1 MSSSFKKHLSIPSL
15 IKTVYDLFSK
25 IPEPREFKR
34 KGFAP
39 LSDHLMSGLAVFGLK
54 CPSLL
59 DYDRKRKDSAT
70 EHNLRDLYHVEDPP
84 SDTYLRIRL
93 DEVEPNT
100 IRPAF
105 KKLFALFQ
113 RGKGIEEFEYLDGH
127 VLISVDGTGH
137 FSSTYVSCPHCCQKK
152 SSGGKMSYYHQMLG
166 ACIVHPDKRNVI
178 PLCPEVIANQDGN
191 TKNDCER
198 NACKRFLEHFRREH
212 PHLKAIILE
221 DGLSANA
228 PNIRMIQEHGLHYI
242 LVAKPGDHKF
252 LFEQL
257 HSRDDVAYHDITTED
272 GSYHQFQFLNDVP
285 LNKSNQDVRVN
296 VLEYRCT
303 NPKGKEVTFAWVT
316 DITLST
322 TNVMKIAKG
331 GRARW
336 KVENET
342 FNTLK
347 NLGYNFEHNYG
358 HGKKYLST
366 VFCMLMMLAFL
377 IDQIQEISCSLFRKC
392 KQVAGTNRNLWET
405 MRAFFRLTR
414 LNNWEMFYLIM
425 AKEKILDTS

>member
-1 MSSSFKKHLSIPSL
+1 MSLPFRKHLSVPGL
-15 IKTVYDLFSK
+15 IKTVYDHFST
-25 IPEPREFKR
+25 IPDPREFKR
-34 KGFAP
+34 NGFTS
-39 LSDHLMSGLAVFGLK
+39 LSNHLMSGLAVFGLK

-59 DYDRKRKDSAT
+59 DYDRKRKDIAT
-70 EHNLRDLYHVEDPP
+70 EHNLRDLYHVEEPP
-84 SDTYLRIRL
+84 SDTYLRVRL
-93 DEVEPNT
+93 DEVDPDT

-105 KKLFALFQ
+105 KKLFASFQ
-113 RGKGIEEFEYLDGH
+113 RGKGVEEFEYLDGY

-137 FSSTYVSCPHCCQKK
+137 FSSNNVSCPHCCQKE
-152 SSGGKMSYYHQMLG
+152 SSNGKLSYYHQMLG
-166 ACIVHPDKRNVI
+166 ACIVHPDKKNVV
-178 PLCPEVIANQDGN
+178 PLCPEIIVNKDGD

-198 NACKRFLEHFRREH
+198 NASKRFLEHFRREH
-212 PHLKAIILE
+212 PHLKAILLE
-221 DGLSANA
+221 DGLSSNA
-228 PNIRMIQEHGLHYI
+228 PNIRMTQEHDLRYI

-257 HSRDDVAYHDITTED
+257 HSRDDAVYHEVTAED

-285 LNKSNQDVRVN
+285 LNKANQDLRVN
-296 VLEYRCT
+296 VLQYRCT
-303 NPKGKEVTFAWVT
+303 NPKGKEVTFSWVT

-322 TNVMKIAKG
+322 ANIMKIAKA

-377 IDQIQEISCSLFRKC
+377 IDQVQEICCALFRKC
-392 KQVAGTNRNLWET
+392 KQLAGTYRNLWET
-405 MRAFFRLTR
+405 MRAFFRFTR
-414 LNNWEMFYLIM
+414 LYDWETFYLIM
-425 AKEKILDTS
+425 SKEKILDTS